1 MQWDDALEVGVP
13 SIDEDHRNIVTWVS
27 DLQEMGAYSFPH
39 KTLVYV
45 FDSLVDYVS
54 IHFRREESAMA
65 ACSFGGLKS
74 HQKAHEEFE
83 QIIQKVHNQLL
94 ENADFIFQN
103 ETFDFIF
110 DWLHTHISQV
120 DTQMASSVRGSKAA
134 IEAADKFPRVAI
146 KAPSRN

>member
-54 IHFRREESAMA
+54 IHFRREESAMT
-65 ACSFGGLKS
+65 ACSFDGLEP
-74 HQKAHEEFE
+74 HRKAHEEFE
-83 QIIQKVHNQLL
+83 QIIHKVRHQLL
-94 ENADFIFQN
+94 ENADFIFEN
-103 ETFDFIF
+103 ETFEFIF
-110 DWLHTHISQV
+110 DWLLTHISQV
-120 DTQMASSVRGSKAA
+120 DVLMASSVRGSKAA
-134 IEAADKFPRVAI
+134 IEAADKFPRAAI
-146 KAPSRN
+146 KTPASS